1 MGQLIYIKLTKK
13 IFFNPNWNSGKKKN
27 IKFQVGIFPGRKGKF
42 NVAKTINIHNRIHD
56 IKEKN
61 KVIISI
67 DAEIIIDKD

>member
-1 MGQLIYIKLTKK
+1 MGQPIYIKLTNK
-13 IFFNPNWNSGKKKN
+13 IFFNPNWNSGKKKY

-42 NVAKTINIHNRIHD
+42 NVAKPINIHNRIHD

-67 DAEIIIDKD
+67 DTEIIIDKD